1 MPLKFLDPPGLSR
14 VGNMELVAKQV
25 VEGFLTGR
33 HRSPYHGFSVEYLDH
48 RPYTPGD
55 DMRAMDWKMLARSD
69 KYRSSCSK
77 MKPICEPTYCSTAR
91 NRWRSRAV
99 RSIS

>member
-33 HRSPYHGFSVEYLDH
+33 HRSPYHGFSVESLDH

-55 DMRAMDWKMLARSD
+55 DMGDGLEDAGSQRQVSGQV
-69 KYRSSCSK
+69 
-77 MKPICEPTYCSTAR
+77 
-91 NRWRSRAV
+91 V
-99 RSIS
+99 RR